1 MQKKLLLFFL
11 GSLFSLETLGG
22 GLSLAEVNLRALS
35 YDAKLAMSQ
44 ADNAAQK
51 QEIDIAFA
59 GFLPKVSA
67 SLYSGRGVTDKEPF
81 INLQDKHRVY
91 DSKNFRL
98 SVTQPLFNKAN
109 FSTYNIAKET
119 VARSDNE
126 LEKDKKDLIQRAVGA
141 YLNITLAIENVGLS
155 QVQKDTIGQQL
166 EQAKRN
172 FEAGSGSIIEINES
186 QAAFENVLAQEIEWN
201 NALLLSKKDL
211 ENIIGPYNED
221 HFFKLDASKI
231 NLDQVLQAKLEEL
244 LGQALIKNHEIIS
257 ARHEAKMA
265 DYDIDRNR
273 ASHLPTLDL
282 VASKAKTESDSNF
295 TIGNTFNTETI
306 GLQLNVPIFSG
317 GYTNAKVNQSVAT
330 LEKAMQNLN
339 DKERTVTS
347 LVKKYF
353 NEVQNGVAKI
363 KAYEK
368 VVSSYEVSLKG
379 TQKGF
384 EFGTKSNIDILNV
397 NEKLTTAKRDLVKEY
412 YQLIMNLT
420 LLKQSTGIL
429 NTQDIEDVN
438 KWLCISVAS

>member
-1 MQKKLLLFFL
+1 
-11 GSLFSLETLGG
+11 
-22 GLSLAEVNLRALS
+22 
-35 YDAKLAMSQ
+35 
-44 ADNAAQK
+44 
-51 QEIDIAFA
+51 
-59 GFLPKVSA
+59 
-67 SLYSGRGVTDKEPF
+67 
-81 INLQDKHRVY
+81 
-91 DSKNFRL
+91 
-98 SVTQPLFNKAN
+98 
-109 FSTYNIAKET
+109 
-119 VARSDNE
+119 
-126 LEKDKKDLIQRAVGA
+126 
-141 YLNITLAIENVGLS
+141 
-155 QVQKDTIGQQL
+155 
-166 EQAKRN
+166 
-172 FEAGSGSIIEINES
+172 
-186 QAAFENVLAQEIEWN
+186 
-201 NALLLSKKDL
+201 
-211 ENIIGPYNED
+211 
-221 HFFKLDASKI
+221 
-231 NLDQVLQAKLEEL
+231 LQAKLEEL

-368 VVSSYEVSLKG
+368 VVSSYEISLKG

-397 NEKLTTAKRDLVKEY
+397 NEKLTTARRDLVKEY

-438 KWLCISVAS
+438 KWLCISVPS